1 MDSTAVTTDVAVKT
15 ETTPMTTTGTTVNGV
30 VAQQTTDD
38 ALVVDNNNTITENNN
53 EIAKKVK
60 YDQKEDH
67 VNNNH
72 HQSARGAPPVVPNPA
87 VKSRVVH
94 VRNIPL
100 DTSEHDLIQLSGGFG
115 RVTNCL
121 ILRGKSQAFVEFA
134 DALSAQQMVNF
145 WLSST
150 VAGIPSPMQ
159 PNIRGR
165 HVFCQLSNHKE
176 LKTNGQHVMHNNLQN
191 DHMSSLGVVHGD
203 GASSPATNGTSR
215 EPSCVLRV
223 IVENLM
229 YAVSLEI
236 LHSVFSR
243 AGKVAKI
250 VTFTKNGSFQ
260 ALIQF
265 ADGRDAVSAKQLLDG
280 QNLFHPNANTLRIEF
295 SKLQQLNVKYNN
307 DKSRDYTNPA
317 LPHNNAHDVMAA
329 VNQQTQ
335 DQLMTSLLGQ
345 QQHPSQH
352 PQSAQQLFSAFPI
365 NQQTLRALNPIHAL
379 NALQSSQL
387 GQLGAHLGL
396 GANGMGGGG
405 LGGASA
411 VLLVSNL
418 NESTTTTDALFTL
431 FGVYGDVIRVKILF
445 NKKDNAL
452 VQMAEPAQAQLA
464 QTYLDKVK
472 LSGRVIRVTPSK
484 HQLVQMPKEG
494 QHDAGLT
501 KDFSQSSLHRFKKPG
516 SKNFGNIYPPSA
528 TLHLSNIPASVHE
541 DDIRAAFTRETAA
554 PVVAFKFFP
563 KDRKMALIQL
573 QSVDD
578 SIHAL
583 IKMHNY
589 QLSESSHLRV
599 SFSKSSI

>member
-1 MDSTAVTTDVAVKT
+1 VIGDDSSPIGHTSGVLLFVLNSLSKTLLFFRLNFFSHFCPQFVAISNQKRTQDDLSMETTVETTAVLHTNGDTIDV
-15 ETTPMTTTGTTVNGV
+15 N
-30 VAQQTTDD
+30 
-38 ALVVDNNNTITENNN
+38 DNNNTIVENNN

-60 YDQKEDH
+60 YEAKTT
-67 VNNNH
+67 
-72 HQSARGAPPVVPNPA
+72 PA
-87 VKSRVVH
+87 VTDNRLSRVVH
-94 VRNIPL
+94 VRNIPA
-100 DTSEHDLIQLSGGFG
+100 DTAEPDLIALSAGFG

-121 ILRGKSQAFVEFA
+121 ILRGKSQAFIEFS
-134 DALSAQQMVNF
+134 DAHSAQQMVNY
-145 WLSST
+145 WLQT
-150 VAGIPSPMQ
+150 TAAGIPAPMQ
-159 PNIRGR
+159 PTIRGR

-176 LKTNGQHVMHNNLQN
+176 LKTNNSHHNQLN
-191 DHMSSLGVVHGD
+191 DHLSSHTTDLT
-203 GASSPATNGTSR
+203 TNGGQTSR
-215 EPSCVLRV
+215 EPTCVLRV
-223 IVENLM
+223 VVDNLL
-229 YAVSLEI
+229 YAVSLDV

-250 VTFTKNGSFQ
+250 VTFTKNGAFQ

-265 ADGRDAVSAKQLLDG
+265 ESAREAQQAKMTLDG
-280 QNLFHPNANTLRIEF
+280 QCLFHHANTLRVEF
-295 SKLQQLNVKYNN
+295 SKLTQLNVKYNN
-307 DKSRDYTNPA
+307 DKSRDYTNAQLPA
-317 LPHNNAHDVMAA
+317 LQPDVMDLNSLLTNQSQQQLFANPFA
-329 VNQQTQ
+329 VNQ
-335 DQLMTSLLGQ
+335 SVN
-345 QQHPSQH
+345 
-352 PQSAQQLFSAFPI
+352 A
-365 NQQTLRALNPIHAL
+365 LRALNPLHAL
-379 NALQSSQL
+379 SQLQSQSL

-396 GANGMGGGG
+396 GQANGLSGGHGMSQ
-405 LGGASA
+405 SA

-452 VQMAEPAQAQLA
+452 IQLAEPQQAQLA

-501 KDFSQSSLHRFKKPG
+501 KDFSQSALHRFKKPG
-516 SKNFGNIYPPSA
+516 SKNYGNIYPPSA
-528 TLHLSNIPASVHE
+528 TLHLSNIPSTVAE
-541 DDIRAAFTRETAA
+541 EDIRAAFTRETGCH
-554 PVVAFKFFP
+554 VVAFKFFP

-578 SIHAL
+578 SIQAL